1 MVTYKKNKF
10 WKMLVFD
17 FSVYGD
23 LQKAIIAKIAEKE
36 GDLSYKNINII
47 DLIISHA
54 ESTNYEEYSRIVVI
68 YTINR

>member
-17 FSVYGD
+17 FSVHGD
-23 LQKAIIAKIAEKE
+23 LQKAIIAKLAEKE

-54 ESTNYEEYSRIVVI
+54 ESINYEEYSRIVVI